1 MSCRINIRVPLIC
14 KIKLIS
20 GIFNTSMGKRSPVFH
35 FANSKA
41 LLFPSSTY
49 ANRSYQHNPLPHGHP
64 NSLSILPTASNPS
77 RVCTP
82 LPSIPSI
89 NHPTFRKRL
98 APSGFC
104 RPKVFPPSE
113 TPKLALIS
121 RNSYVTPPFFL
132 SIPTTL
138 LSSPKFPP
146 LFPLHSSTT
155 ASPSSNRAQ
164 SRRPPSALP
173 IPRPTTPALRVAIF
187 LFFHREH
194 AIALF
199 LVDAT
204 GSDAGRGDSS
214 VKAAVGAVACGCGDG
229 AEGIVAA
236 IDVFGIGGIR
246 TRRKAGA
253 G

>member
-1 MSCRINIRVPLIC
+1 MQIVAINTTPSHMAIPILYPFFQPQATQAGYVHLFPLFQVKKRFPLEKKSPRIHHTH
-14 KIKLIS
+14 
-20 GIFNTSMGKRSPVFH
+20 IFTQAKAHIIPYLSIIQPFGSALHPPVFADQRFFH
-35 FANSKA
+35 
-41 LLFPSSTY
+41 LL
-49 ANRSYQHNPLPHGHP
+49 
-64 NSLSILPTASNPS
+64 
-77 RVCTP
+77 
-82 LPSIPSI
+82 
-89 NHPTFRKRL
+89 K
-98 APSGFC
+98 
-104 RPKVFPPSE
+104 

-229 AEGIVAA
+229 AEGIFAA
-236 IDVFGIGGIR
+236 IVVFGIGGIR